1 MLAYKE
7 MQPVHMVNIESQAP
21 DRRKMDWRMV
31 IDRMHCTGFVEQ
43 VWSTDYSAWRYM
55 NCRTLVAEEDVDELK
70 QPQNLHLSFIEQD
83 STSSRGSLTVSVL
96 ILCYGRRWR

>member
-1 MLAYKE
+1 M
-7 MQPVHMVNIESQAP
+7 NIELQAP

-43 VWSTDYSAWRYM
+43 VWSTEYSASRCM
-55 NCRTLVAEEDVDELK
+55 NCRTLVAEEDIEGRK
-70 QPQNLHLSFIEQD
+70 EPQNLRFSFIEQD

>member
-1 MLAYKE
+1 
-7 MQPVHMVNIESQAP
+7 MVNTELQAP

-43 VWSTDYSAWRYM
+43 VWSTEYSVSGCM
-55 NCRTLVAEEDVDELK
+55 NCRTLVAEEDIDERK
-70 QPQNLHLSFIEQD
+70 QPQNLHFSFIEQD